1 VKIFLL
7 RHAKAEKRLGW
18 DTPDPLRPL
27 APVGLRQAHALAGS
41 LARERVRRI
50 ISSPHLRCR
59 QSVEPL
65 AARLGLP
72 VELDDRLAEGA
83 STARALE
90 LLLGLG
96 TTPTVLCSH
105 GDLVPSLMREL
116 QSLGVDLDGPLRA
129 EKAAWWLIEGR
140 RGAPARA
147 RYQPPPEVAAESCE
161 AGEAAP
167 DSELFAVLDLGSTSF
182 HLLVAEATRPG
193 RITPVL
199 SERVMLRLGAM
210 IATGNRIPEE
220 VCERAVETARALGRT
235 ARRAGVRRLLP
246 VGTAALR
253 EAENGPE
260 LAERLG
266 EALGV
271 PVRLVGGEEE
281 ARLIFAAFRRRVL
294 LPRGCVLGADLGGGS
309 LELAIGDEHDV
320 LWEATLRLGVA
331 RLHGEI
337 GASDPLRRRDL
348 THVRERVRDALA
360 PHRAEIAERNPHTC
374 VATGG
379 TARALAWLAL
389 EGRRLGPTETMNQ
402 VVIPVDELRELTAT
416 LVSARPE
423 ERLRMPGMRKRR
435 ADLLPIGSLVFTAMA
450 EELGLDGFTLSDWGL
465 REGVI
470 LDTIARG
477 PEPALRGGSQGARR
491 GGAERR
497 AAG

>member
-7 RHAKAEKRLGW
+7 RHAKSEKRLGW
-18 DTPDPLRPL
+18 DAPDPLRPL
-27 APVGLRQAHALAGS
+27 APQGLRQAELLAESLAG
-41 LARERVRRI
+41 EGIRRI
-50 ISSPHLRCR
+50 VSSPHLRCR

-83 STARALE
+83 GTPSAFE
-90 LLLGLG
+90 LLMGLAAR
-96 TTPTVLCSH
+96 PTLLCSH
-105 GDLVPSLMREL
+105 GDLVPALVREL
-116 QSLGVDLDGPLRA
+116 EDLGVAVERPLRA
-129 EKAAWWLIEGR
+129 EKGAIWLFEGR
-140 RGAPARA
+140 GGVPARA
-147 RYQPPPEVAAESCE
+147 RYLPPPAVPAECAES
-161 AGEAAP
+161 GEAAG
-167 DSELFAVLDLGSTSF
+167 DSALFAVLDLGSTSF

-210 IATGNRIPEE
+210 IATGGRIPDE
-220 VCERAVETARALGRT
+220 VCERAVEAARSLGRT
-235 ARRAGVRRLLP
+235 AKRAGVKRLLP

-253 EAENGPE
+253 EAENGPA

-281 ARLIFAAFRRRVL
+281 ARLIFTAFRRRVL

-309 LELAIGDEHDV
+309 LELALGDEHDV

-331 RLHGEI
+331 RLHGEL
-337 GASDPLRRRDL
+337 GASDPLRRSDRL
-348 THVRERVRDALA
+348 HIRERVRDAVA
-360 PHRAEIAERNPHTC
+360 PHRAAIAARAPHTC

-379 TARALAWLAL
+379 TARALAWLAV
-389 EGRRLGPTETMNQ
+389 EGRRVGPVESVNQ
-402 VVIPVDELRELTAT
+402 VVIPLDELRELTEA
-416 LVSARPE
+416 LVRARPE

-435 ADLLPIGSLVFTAMA
+435 ADLLPIGALVFSALA
-450 EELGLDGFTLSDWGL
+450 EEFGLDGFTLSDWGL

-470 LDTIARG
+470 LDTLA
-477 PEPALRGGSQGARR
+477 
-491 GGAERR
+491 
-497 AAG
+497 